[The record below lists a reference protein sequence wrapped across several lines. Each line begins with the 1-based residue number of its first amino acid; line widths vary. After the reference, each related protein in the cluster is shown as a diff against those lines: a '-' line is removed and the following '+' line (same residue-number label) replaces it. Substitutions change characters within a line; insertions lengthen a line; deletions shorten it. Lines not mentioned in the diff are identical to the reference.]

1 MQITLH
7 KNIKTEDAIVKIYLN
22 KAPTIIGK
30 AHNWNALLRPSPSA
44 IQPLNTDPRKAP
56 PRHVLTTKPS
66 IAKDLLVR
74 KGYNR

>member
-7 KNIKTEDAIVKIYLN
+7 KNIRTADAIENIYLN
-22 KAPTIIGK
+22 EAPIIIGK
-30 AHNWNALLRPSPSA
+30 AHNWNALRRPSPSA

-66 IAKDLLVR
+66 IAKDLLLR